1 MKKLLTI
8 VFLHVSLLALG
19 QWQPNG
25 ATTGNIYYNGGN
37 VGIGTTVPASK
48 LHISGVEHTSF
59 RVQRDGSPNNYLSL
73 WQGTGGAVIDA
84 IGTGLLYIGY
94 DLPTKVVLGY
104 NGGKVGI
111 DNDTPESFLHIGRS
125 NIGFGRT
132 VRMTLEP
139 PYHSG
144 AGWEF
149 SVRDDQNS
157 SFLGIG
163 YGAEQFTMHHNGN
176 IGIGTTNPSEIL
188 QVGSMAAGGIN
199 KIAIPGVFN
208 FENIRLGQFGNGAA
222 GLEFVN
228 HSNLT
233 NSYGIRFLAN
243 IDQACGLQIQYAPV
257 TSSYTGLQY
266 TTGIFMGVNGNIG
279 IGTTNPDVKLAVKGT
294 VHAEEVKVNL
304 NVPGPDYVFE
314 PDYQLPS
321 LTETEA
327 YIKAHKHL
335 PEVPSAK
342 EMEANG
348 INLSEMNMLLLRKVE
363 ELTLHLIEATKKI
376 ENQQEQINKL
386 KSIVYEKN

>member
-1 MKKLLTI
+1 
-8 VFLHVSLLALG
+8 
-19 QWQPNG
+19 
-25 ATTGNIYYNGGN
+25 
-37 VGIGTTVPASK
+37 
-48 LHISGVEHTSF
+48 
-59 RVQRDGSPNNYLSL
+59 L

-139 PYHSG
+139 PYHGG

-176 IGIGTTNPSEIL
+176 IGIGTTNPLAKLHI
-188 QVGSMAAGGIN
+188 AGDNSITIGDHSSS
-199 KIAIPGVFN
+199 
-208 FENIRLGQFGNGAA
+208 A
-222 GLEFVN
+222 GLRSINFAGWRDVVSNYYGASIEAEPVWVCCNNYPSGGYAGVKHIALNFNVHNPADWSAESKLTALRIN
-228 HSNLT
+228 H
-233 NSYGIRFLAN
+233 
-243 IDQACGLQIQYAPV
+243 
-257 TSSYTGLQY
+257 
-266 TTGIFMGVNGNIG
+266 NGNVG
-279 IGTTNPDVKLAVKGT
+279 IGTTNPDAKLAVKGT
-294 VHAEEVKVNL
+294 IHAEEVKVDL
-304 NVPGPDYVFE
+304 NVQGPDYVFE
-314 PDYQLPS
+314 PTYNLKPLS
-321 LTETEA
+321 EIET
-327 YIKAHKHL
+327 YIKANKHL

-348 INLSEMNMLLLRKVE
+348 INLSEMNMLLLKKVE
-363 ELTLHLIEATKKI
+363 ELTLLLI
-376 ENQQEQINKL
+376 QQEKRIQEL
-386 KSIVYEKN
+386 EKNK